1 MIGIVGLGYVGSAVY
16 SSIKSKGDVLIY
28 DVKDDIK
35 THSLTELKNNC
46 KVIFVC
52 VPTPSKDSG
61 EIDDSIVLNLLEEL
75 KNYAKNN
82 LVILKSTIL
91 PDRIPHI
98 KGLVYN
104 PEFLNERTHIEDF
117 KNQNYMVLGGN
128 IQDTSKAQIIYEDY
142 FELGEVKYEH
152 CSIEEASFLKYF
164 NNIYGAY
171 KILFWE
177 FVHDVTGDSR
187 KISQMM
193 RNLPDPRMD
202 IVGLDGQRGFG
213 GACFP
218 KDVKAFNHNFE
229 HILTKFM
236 LEYNSKI
243 SSI

>member
-16 SSIKSKGDVLIY
+16 SSIRSKDDVLIY

-35 THSLTELKNNC
+35 THSLVELKNNC
-46 KVIFVC
+46 KAIFVC

-61 EIDDSIVLNLLEEL
+61 EIEDSIVLNLLGEL
-75 KNYAKNN
+75 KDYAKNN

-91 PDRIPHI
+91 SNRIPRI
-98 KGLVYN
+98 RGLVYN

-117 KNQNYMVLGGN
+117 RNQDYIVLGGN
-128 IQDTSKAQIIYEDY
+128 IQDTSRAQMIYEDY
-142 FELGEVKYEH
+142 FELDDVKYEH

-177 FVHDVTGDSR
+177 FVHDITRDSR

-193 RNLPDPRMD
+193 RNLPEPRMD

-218 KDVKAFNHNFE
+218 KDVKAFNYDFE
-229 HILTKFM
+229 HVLTKFM